1 MLRWGRKKDGVC
13 RDQKEVWSLFLR
25 IEEGS
30 PVRKFDIDE
39 FEMDSM
45 EQNKCFFG
53 EGAVNGAEK

>member
-1 MLRWGRKKDGVC
+1 MGCVEIRKKCGPCFYVF
-13 RDQKEVWSLFLR
+13 K
-25 IEEGS
+25 EGS

-39 FEMDSM
+39 FETDSM